1 MNETSAIVVDHDART
16 CLRIAQFLRSTLSN
30 VYVATDLKQARS
42 ILSSQPVSVVFTAFT
57 LPDGSGL
64 SLLSDGQLQRPQWQ
78 TVIVASHS
86 RIAVEDV
93 LEAMRLGAADFVL
106 KPIVRSAIQTALARA
121 LKKGPVDRFVPAAV
135 PAPESPDAFAVT
147 VGLDGSFKQIQRR
160 LVKETILRFD
170 GNKSAAAR
178 ALGLPRRSL
187 YRMLDLDR

>member
-1 MNETSAIVVDHDART
+1 MNETCAIVVDHDART
-16 CLRIAQFLRSTLSN
+16 CLRITQFLRQSLSN
-30 VYVATDLKQARS
+30 VYVAADLKQARS
-42 ILSSQPVSVVFTAFT
+42 ILSSRPVNVVFTAFT

-64 SLLSDGQLQRPQWQ
+64 SLLSEGQRQQPQWQ

-93 LEAMRLGAADFVL
+93 LEALRLGAADFVL
-106 KPIVRSAIQTALARA
+106 KPIARSAVQTALARA
-121 LKKGPVDRFVPAAV
+121 LQKCPNDAFVPAAV
-135 PAPESPDAFAVT
+135 PTPESADAFAVT

-187 YRMLDLDR
+187 YRMLDFDR